1 MTGELVLVAA
11 ALVWPA
17 GGWVAFAVRRP
28 SPGHRWRPFAWA
40 AVAATVAAVALL
52 AWAGVLLGRGG
63 TTEAMASL
71 GGQIGAVACLA
82 GALVSGAVAGILR
95 MSDAR
100 HVPPGPD
107 RTDR

>member
-1 MTGELVLVAA
+1 VAV

-17 GGWVAFAVRRP
+17 GGWAALAIRRP
-28 SPGHRWRPFAWA
+28 PVGRRWRPFAWA
-40 AVAATVAAVALL
+40 AVAATVTAVGLL
-52 AWAGVLLGRGG
+52 VWAGVLFRRGG

-82 GALVSGAVAGILR
+82 GAMVSGVVAGILR

-100 HVPPGPD
+100 DVRPGPD
-107 RTDR
+107 RTDP